1 MPFINPWVF
10 WTGLGAVSIP
20 ILIHLLNR
28 RRFRV
33 KDWAAM
39 KFLLESIR
47 KNRRRLRIE
56 ELILLALRCLAI
68 VLLALAVARFTGCSP
83 ARL

>member
-1 MPFINPWVF
+1 
-10 WTGLGAVSIP
+10 
-20 ILIHLLNR
+20 
-28 RRFRV
+28 
-33 KDWAAM
+33 M

-68 VLLALAVARFTGCSP
+68 LLLALPALVLLLEPDTCGEPEEDCRVRVTAQAQPSYVALEMEQAP
-83 ARL
+83 EV